1 MRILIGFSA
10 IRQTALYRTNVRR
23 RDRFDEF
30 GAIFESLTS
39 VSKIKNKFFDTL
51 NRRKPRRLYFFLRHK
66 PVLERRIFAHPLL
79 KHSFIL
85 MYEQAGRS

>member
-30 GAIFESLTS
+30 GAIFESLPS
-39 VSKIKNKFFDTL
+39 VSKITKQ
-51 NRRKPRRLYFFLRHK
+51 
-66 PVLERRIFAHPLL
+66 VL
-79 KHSFIL
+79 
-85 MYEQAGRS
+85 